1 MDPILRREL
10 MLDNYN
16 NPTNKYKGPDNYIKI
31 NTNSES
37 CIDNVDIYYKIEN
50 DIIKDI
56 CFDGEACAIS
66 TSATSIMIKELIGK
80 TIDEAETILENYKNM
95 INEKEYDEDV
105 LNELNA
111 YSEIYLQPNRKTCAL
126 LPFKSLEKVL
136 SEVKGE

>member
-16 NPTNKYKGPDNYIKI
+16 NPTNKYKGPDDYIKI
-31 NTNSES
+31 NSNSES
-37 CIDNVDIYYKIEN
+37 CIDNIDIYYKIEDN
-50 DIIKDI
+50 IIKDI

-80 TIDEAETILENYKNM
+80 TVSDAKLILENYKNM
-95 INEKEYDEDV
+95 INEKEYNEDV

-126 LPFKSLEKVL
+126 LPFNSLEKVL
-136 SEVKGE
+136 TEVEGE